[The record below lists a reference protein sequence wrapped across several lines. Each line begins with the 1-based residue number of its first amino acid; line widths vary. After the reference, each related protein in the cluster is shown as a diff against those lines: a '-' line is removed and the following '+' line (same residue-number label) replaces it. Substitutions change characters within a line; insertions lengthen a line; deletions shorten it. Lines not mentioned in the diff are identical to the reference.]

1 MDIKYMWVIWLGAV
15 VALGMVIS
23 LFIRNKKKGNTY
35 EGGKKIAGPLYS
47 RDEDY
52 FKRKMTVYRSFADIE
67 YCCCRVCICDDGQT
81 VQQRACS
88 G

>member
-35 EGGKKIAGPLYS
+35 EGYKFIV
-47 RDEDY
+47 D
-52 FKRKMTVYRSFADIE
+52 
-67 YCCCRVCICDDGQT
+67 
-81 VQQRACS
+81 
-88 G
+88 